1 MHGSEEE
8 KSKMVK
14 VGVGQERQNIKGKE
28 EASNGRQWEDE
39 QKSRKRKVDEYF
51 HTPAYILHGWFLC
64 LWITWRFERSEKKCG
79 FLMCAMAV
87 T

>member
-1 MHGSEEE
+1 
-8 KSKMVK
+8 MVK

-39 QKSRKRKVDEYF
+39 QKSRKRKVDEYS

-64 LWITWRFERSEKKCG
+64 LWMSMRFERSEKKCG
-79 FLMCAMAV
+79 FLIGGKEGWD
-87 T
+87 